1 MSKLVVYGTP
11 ASTYVRTVRLLL
23 EEIAVDYTLH
33 SVDILNGENK
43 STEYLAKNPFVDTP
57 RTESRED
64 SWINQ
69 SICSLMSPPR
79 SRDRSVPKR

>member
-43 STEYLAKNPFVDTP
+43 SAE
-57 RTESRED
+57 
-64 SWINQ
+64 
-69 SICSLMSPPR
+69 
-79 SRDRSVPKR
+79 